1 MYKDRGIIKW
11 APFDAL
17 VGFHDKIAQM
27 LYNQN
32 KIEKPTLTEDKFYEL
47 DLTIKEAI
55 QFEKELQIDYFEDGY
70 IKTFVCSILKVDIH
84 EKTVITKANICIKM
98 EDIIDL
104 AIYN

>member
-17 VGFHDKIAQM
+17 VGFHDKIAVM
-27 LYNQN
+27 LYNNN
-32 KIEKPTLTEDKFYEL
+32 KIEKPVLTEDKLYEL

-70 IKTFVCSILKVDIH
+70 IKTFVCNILKVDTH
-84 EKTVITKANICIKM
+84 ENIVITKDNIYIKI
-98 EDIIDL
+98 EDILDL
-104 AIYN
+104 MIYN